1 MWSKKYLRERDVA
14 RVIFDKERGAFKKI
28 TLEEDC
34 TAGLR
39 GGRDSGHD
47 FYKIRGLFFCKF
59 AGHQP
64 NLDHPSRDATA
75 EICCRRGSM
84 MSLLESSKIP
94 IRISDVYYNF

>member
-47 FYKIRGLFFCKF
+47 FYKI
-59 AGHQP
+59 
-64 NLDHPSRDATA
+64 
-75 EICCRRGSM
+75 
-84 MSLLESSKIP
+84 
-94 IRISDVYYNF
+94 